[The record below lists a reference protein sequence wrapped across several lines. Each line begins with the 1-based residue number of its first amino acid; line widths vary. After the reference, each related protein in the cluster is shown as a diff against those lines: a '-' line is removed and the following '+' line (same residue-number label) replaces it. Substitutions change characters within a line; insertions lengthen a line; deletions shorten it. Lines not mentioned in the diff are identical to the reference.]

1 MKRRVSSAAAKAQPK
16 RALVQVGAVSTLRG
30 ALTVAGDIR
39 SDVEFQNDVNALLAT
54 VGKLTALGPNQAA
67 KAVAP
72 KADDFEVSISDTP
85 EPVVATPTP
94 VPTPRPASVRRARAG
109 FRG

>member
-1 MKRRVSSAAAKAQPK
+1 MKRRGSSAAKAQPA
-16 RALVQVGAVSTLRG
+16 RVLVQVGAVSTLRG

-54 VGKLTALGPNQAA
+54 VGKLSALGPNQIP
-67 KAVAP
+67 KAVPA
-72 KADDFEVSISDTP
+72 KADDFEVTISDTP

-94 VPTPRPASVRRARAG
+94 VPATRPAPVRRARAG
-109 FRG
+109 LR

>member
-1 MKRRVSSAAAKAQPK
+1 MKRRGSSAAKARPT
-16 RALVQVGAVSTLRG
+16 RALVQVGSVSMLRS

-54 VGKLTALGPNQAA
+54 VGKLTALGPNQIP
-67 KAVAP
+67 KPLPV
-72 KADDFEVSISDTP
+72 KADDFEVTISDTP

-94 VPTPRPASVRRARAG
+94 VPAARPAPARRARAG
-109 FRG
+109 IRG